1 MLDEVLNSDLQRR
14 ARLTAIELAKGV
26 TASDIEL
33 VQAVLDGDESAFA
46 EIFERHKLLV
56 TRVVGRFFRERGDI
70 EESVQQ
76 AFTKAYFSLAKF
88 RGGEDNSFP
97 AWITRIAVN
106 ICYDEFRRRQR
117 KPESLFTEMSEKE
130 NDYIE
135 AIADGREIST
145 ERSLVAAQLV
155 EKITS
160 GLDAKDRIAMTLVYC
175 EDYSLDEVATA
186 IGITRSNLKSRLF
199 RCRTQIKKRFG
210 HLFEY

>member
-14 ARLTAIELAKGV
+14 ARLTAIELKEGA
-26 TASDIEL
+26 TASDSEL
-33 VQAVLDGDESAFA
+33 AQAVLDGDGHAFA

-56 TRVVGRFFRERGDI
+56 TRVVGRFFRERGEI
-70 EESVQQ
+70 EECVQQ

-88 RGGEDNSFP
+88 RGGEGNSFP
-97 AWITRIAVN
+97 AWIMRIAVN

-117 KPESLFTEMSEKE
+117 KPESLFSEMGETE
-130 NDYIE
+130 NDYLD
-135 AIADGREIST
+135 AMADRRETST

-155 EKITS
+155 EKITA

-175 EDYSLDEVATA
+175 EEYTLDEVADA